1 MIWMGVIAGLFLLGF
16 WLGMRRFG
24 RQGTYITGLIGILT
38 VGGAGY
44 LYWALGAYSMSLST
58 DALNSLPEN
67 ERAFVIAQA
76 AQDQFMANN
85 RIADQDVVNLFR
97 MALELDPNQVTALG
111 SLGIIAFERS
121 DYGQAAAFWTRMLG
135 LLPPESDQANA
146 ISAGIARAN
155 ERAAAQ
161 QAALDALPAAEIE
174 LSVRLSSGL
183 PDSLR
188 DANVFVFARAVGGS
202 PRPVAARRV
211 SATELPLTLRLS
223 NEDAL
228 MGGRLYQG
236 LQVEVLARMTMGD
249 ANGATG
255 DWFSE
260 TIVLNLSDSNQAQL
274 VISPPAF

>member
-38 VGGAGY
+38 VGGASY
-44 LYWALGAYSMSLST
+44 LYWGLGAYSMSLST

-67 ERAFVIAQA
+67 ERAFVVAQA
-76 AQDQFMANN
+76 AQDQFMANG
-85 RIADQDVVNLFR
+85 RIADQDVVSLFR
-97 MALELDPNQVTALG
+97 MALDLDPNQITALG

-135 LLPPESDQANA
+135 LLPPESEQANA

-155 ERAAAQ
+155 ERAAAR

-174 LSVRLSSGL
+174 LSVQLSSGL

-202 PRPVAARRV
+202 PRPVAARRLP
-211 SATELPLTLRLS
+211 ATELPMTLTLS
-223 NEDAL
+223 NQDAL

-249 ANGATG
+249 ADGATG

-260 TIVLNLSDSNQAQL
+260 TIVLDLSDANGAKL